1 MLETGQVPFGPVMTE
16 QSCPVVCFGSWGRH
30 STGIGAMGGGSDA
43 DLAERLAENRRF
55 EHVYARYLIS
65 GTTENGSVRV
75 GKVGLHL
82 DMGGVLSSPMIG
94 DTLTIKKWARAASPV
109 AALAGPVSAVH
120 MG

>member
-1 MLETGQVPFGPVMTE
+1 
-16 QSCPVVCFGSWGRH
+16 
-30 STGIGAMGGGSDA
+30 MGGGSDA

-65 GTTENGSVRV
+65 GTTENRSARV
-75 GKVGLHL
+75 GKAGLRL

-109 AALAGPVSAVH
+109 AALAAPASGAST
-120 MG
+120 G

>member
-1 MLETGQVPFGPVMTE
+1 
-16 QSCPVVCFGSWGRH
+16 
-30 STGIGAMGGGSDA
+30 MGGGSDA

-65 GTTENGSVRV
+65 GTTENRSARV

-94 DTLTIKKWARAASPV
+94 DTLVIRKVTHATSPV
-109 AALAGPVSAVH
+109 AALAGAVSAVH

>member
-1 MLETGQVPFGPVMTE
+1 MLETGQVPSGPVMAE
-16 QSCPVVCFGSWGRH
+16 QSRLVVCFGSWGGH

-65 GTTENGSVRV
+65 GTTENRSARV
-75 GKVGLHL
+75 SNVGLHL
-82 DMGGVLSSPMIG
+82 DMGGVLSSPMMG
-94 DTLTIKKWARAASPV
+94 DTLGIRKLARATSPV
-109 AALAGPVSAVH
+109 AALAAPASGVP